1 MHCTCIQLLLEFFG
15 LAATL
20 TQVIRAGFA
29 MQNASRITI
38 NVFSAMAADPA
49 ARVVRWLSA
58 LTRKPVPCR
67 ASPIALGLGDG
78 GKAGCLIV
86 I

>member
-1 MHCTCIQLLLEFFG
+1 MQALHLLQLLLTFFG
-15 LAATL
+15 LAAAF
-20 TQVIRAGFA
+20 TQVILAGLA

-38 NVFSAMAADPA
+38 NVLSAMAADPA

-58 LTRKPVPCR
+58 LTHKPVPCR
-67 ASPIALGLGDG
+67 ASPITRLAF
-78 GKAGCLIV
+78 AAEI